1 MRITITLLRVLLSL
15 IYFSWCFNNPGPL
28 RRWFLERQ
36 LPHDRLRRSKE
47 DDRFRPD
54 SAGVTARVAS
64 CDHRVRQCC
73 RNLFVGVNPLSS
85 ARERRYAVIPVRR
98 LPRDDVC
105 HRLAS
110 PRLILLQSRNRVS
123 SSELRL
129 SNHTL
134 NIVLLRTLP
143 IWR

>member
-1 MRITITLLRVLLSL
+1 MGYEGYNYFAPCFAFFDLFFVMLQQSGPVETMVLRTSVTA
-15 IYFSWCFNNPGPL
+15 
-28 RRWFLERQ
+28 
-36 LPHDRLRRSKE
+36 RLRRSKE

-85 ARERRYAVIPVRR
+85 APQRRYPVIPVRR

-129 SNHTL
+129 SNHTF

-143 IWR
+143 I